1 MDPVPEAMVAVAALG
16 ADRVEL
22 YTEAYARAYG
32 TPDQAMVTAL
42 YVESARAALAS
53 GLGVNAGHDLN
64 LDNLSTFISMVPGVS
79 EVSIGHALIAEALE
93 HGYVATVKAYLAA
106 LQ

>member
-1 MDPVPEAMVAVAALG
+1 
-16 ADRVEL
+16 
-22 YTEAYARAYG
+22 
-32 TPDQAMVTAL
+32 MVTAL

-64 LDNLSTFISMVPGVS
+64 LDNLSTFISTVPGVS

-93 HGYVATVKAYLAA
+93 HGYAATVKAYLAA